1 MRALGAA
8 HPPIHPVPP
17 IAFFGP
23 RQTVRRCSAPRSSR
37 SRPQRKRAYTRL
49 SSRTSERGEYTL
61 RAQVLGGDA
70 VRSDATADIMVTGE
84 DPE

>member
-1 MRALGAA
+1 M
-8 HPPIHPVPP
+8 
-17 IAFFGP
+17 F
-23 RQTVRRCSAPRSSR
+23 CSAEQPLEAA
-37 SRPQRKRAYTRL
+37 RKRACTRL